1 MATNLVDNV
10 KTALEGFPVTEV
22 TGWLDSTV
30 ALYWIEGKGQYK
42 QFVHNRVRK
51 ICEKSYIKW
60 RHVPTDQNP
69 ADIGSRAGLGSNDK
83 QLWQRGPDWLGA
95 KENWPPTPVIIET
108 DESKAETKLTREVFA
123 LAVTGNDTFDEL
135 LGKFELWKTLRIGAW
150 VARFVSNAKAHD
162 GEKTVGPIT
171 SEEIQKQLA
180 FWVKRVQGRN
190 EATNTFHD
198 DRLRLNL
205 QRNNDGVYECRGRLQ
220 GHYPTYLPDQ
230 DVFTEK
236 LVMDAHIRT
245 LHGGVGLTMTKL
257 REVYWIPR
265 LRRLVRKVNKK
276 CNGCK
281 RFRAV
286 AVVNPPPGNLPTDRT
301 VGSSAFQVIGVDYAG
316 PIPYRTAKN
325 RERKSYILLYTCSL
339 SRAIHL
345 ELLPDQTTT
354 EFIHSLKKF
363 IARRGRPRKI
373 YSDNGKT
380 FVAAATWLRKVMK
393 EERFHN
399 WLAEQRI
406 DWQFNLSRAPWW
418 GGQFER
424 MVGLVKQALYK
435 SIGKACLQWKELQ
448 EVLLDIELV
457 LNNRPLSYV
466 EDDIQMPILTPNN
479 LMFGQPGTI
488 PEEDV
493 DCIDEASLRKR
504 ARYVEK
510 CKNALWSRWSS
521 EYLRGLRERH
531 NLKHPKKEH
540 TLKQGDVVIIK
551 GDERNRNKWKLGV
564 VVQMIKGRDGVI
576 RAVKLRAGKS
586 FLERPIQ
593 FLYPLELSCDM
604 QPPET
609 RLNVEAKEFAPKRKA
624 AISAQENIRKIAE
637 EEEQSD

>member
-1 MATNLVDNV
+1 
-10 KTALEGFPVTEV
+10 
-22 TGWLDSTV
+22 
-30 ALYWIEGKGQYK
+30 
-42 QFVHNRVRK
+42 
-51 ICEKSYIKW
+51 
-60 RHVPTDQNP
+60 
-69 ADIGSRAGLGSNDK
+69 
-83 QLWQRGPDWLGA
+83 
-95 KENWPPTPVIIET
+95 
-108 DESKAETKLTREVFA
+108 
-123 LAVTGNDTFDEL
+123 
-135 LGKFELWKTLRIGAW
+135 
-150 VARFVSNAKAHD
+150 
-162 GEKTVGPIT
+162 
-171 SEEIQKQLA
+171 
-180 FWVKRVQGRN
+180 
-190 EATNTFHD
+190 
-198 DRLRLNL
+198 
-205 QRNNDGVYECRGRLQ
+205 
-220 GHYPTYLPDQ
+220 
-230 DVFTEK
+230 
-236 LVMDAHIRT
+236 
-245 LHGGVGLTMTKL
+245 
-257 REVYWIPR
+257 
-265 LRRLVRKVNKK
+265 
-276 CNGCK
+276 
-281 RFRAV
+281 
-286 AVVNPPPGNLPTDRT
+286 
-301 VGSSAFQVIGVDYAG
+301 
-316 PIPYRTAKN
+316 
-325 RERKSYILLYTCSL
+325 
-339 SRAIHL
+339 L
-345 ELLPDQTTT
+345 ELLPDLTTT

-373 YSDNGKT
+373 YSDNSKT

-406 DWQFNLSRAPWW
+406 DWQFSLSRAPWW

-551 GDERNRNKWKLGV
+551 GEERNRNKWKLGV

-604 QPPET
+604 ERPKT
-609 RLNVEAKEFAPKRKA
+609 SLNVEANEFAPKRKA

-637 EEEQSD
+637 EEKQSD

>member
-1 MATNLVDNV
+1 M
-10 KTALEGFPVTEV
+10 
-22 TGWLDSTV
+22 
-30 ALYWIEGKGQYK
+30 
-42 QFVHNRVRK
+42 RK
-51 ICEKSYIKW
+51 ICEKSKW
-60 RHVPTDQNP
+60 RHISTDQNP
-69 ADIGSRAGLGSNDK
+69 ADIESRAGLGSNDK
-83 QLWQRGPDWLGA
+83 QLWQHGPDWLGA

-108 DESKAETKLTREVFA
+108 DESKAETKLTRELFA
-123 LAVTGNDTFDEL
+123 LAVTENDTFDEL

-150 VARFVSNAKAHD
+150 VARFVSNAKVHD

-171 SEEIQKQLA
+171 SEEIQKQLV

-190 EATNTFHD
+190 VATNTFHD

-205 QRNNDGVYECRGRLQ
+205 QRNNDG
-220 GHYPTYLPDQ
+220 PDQ
-230 DVFTEK
+230 DMFTEK

-265 LRRLVRKVNKK
+265 LRRFVRKVNKK

-345 ELLPDQTTT
+345 ELLPDLTTT

-363 IARRGRPRKI
+363 IARR
-373 YSDNGKT
+373 GKT

-399 WLAEQRI
+399 WLAEQTI

-448 EVLLDIELV
+448 EV
-457 LNNRPLSYV
+457 
-466 EDDIQMPILTPNN
+466 
-479 LMFGQPGTI
+479 
-488 PEEDV
+488 
-493 DCIDEASLRKR
+493 C
-504 ARYVEK
+504 
-510 CKNALWSRWSS
+510 
-521 EYLRGLRERH
+521 
-531 NLKHPKKEH
+531 
-540 TLKQGDVVIIK
+540 
-551 GDERNRNKWKLGV
+551 
-564 VVQMIKGRDGVI
+564 
-576 RAVKLRAGKS
+576 
-586 FLERPIQ
+586 
-593 FLYPLELSCDM
+593 
-604 QPPET
+604 
-609 RLNVEAKEFAPKRKA
+609 
-624 AISAQENIRKIAE
+624 
-637 EEEQSD
+637 

>member
-10 KTALEGFPVTEV
+10 KTALEGLPVTDV

-30 ALYWIEGKGQYK
+30 ALYWIEGRGQYK
-42 QFVHNRVRK
+42 QFVQNRVRK
-51 ICEKSYIKW
+51 ICEKRYIEW

-69 ADIGSRAGLGSNDK
+69 ADVGSRAGLGSNDK
-83 QLWQRGPDWLGA
+83 QLWQHGPGWLGA
-95 KENWPPTPVIIET
+95 KENWPQTPVIAET
-108 DESKAETKLTREVFA
+108 DESKVETKLTREVFA
-123 LAVTGNDTFDEL
+123 LVLPAKDTFDEL
-135 LGKFELWKTLRIGAW
+135 LEKFELWKMLRIGAW
-150 VARFVSNAKAHD
+150 VARFVSNARIHG
-162 GEKTVGPIT
+162 GEKSLGPIT
-171 SEEIQKQLA
+171 TEEIQKQVL

-190 EATNTFHD
+190 ETTDTFHD
-198 DRLRLNL
+198 DRSRLNL
-205 QRNNDGVYECRGRLQ
+205 QTTKDGVYECRGRLQ
-220 GHYPTYLPDQ
+220 GLYPTYLPDQ
-230 DVFTEK
+230 EMFTEK

-265 LRRLVRKVNKK
+265 LRRLVRKMIKR
-276 CNGCK
+276 CNGCR

-286 AVVNPPPGNLPTDRT
+286 AVADPPPGNLPTDRT

-325 RERKSYILLYTCSL
+325 RERKSYLLLYTCSL
-339 SRAIHL
+339 SRAVHL
-345 ELLPDQTTT
+345 ELLPDLTTT

-373 YSDNGKT
+373 YSDNGRT
-380 FVAAATWLRKVMK
+380 FVSAATWLRKVMK

-406 DWQFNLSRAPWW
+406 EWQFNLSRAPWW

-424 MVGLVKQALYK
+424 MIGLVKQALYK
-435 SIGKACLQWKELQ
+435 TIGKACLQYKELQ

-457 LNNRPLSYV
+457 LNNRPLGYV
-466 EDDIQMPILTPNN
+466 EDDEQMPILTPNN

-488 PEEDV
+488 PVEDV

-510 CKNALWSRWSS
+510 CKSALWSRWSS

-540 TLKQGDVVIIK
+540 KLKQGDVVIIK
-551 GDERNRNKWKLGV
+551 GEERDWNKWKLGV
-564 VVQMIKGRDGVI
+564 VDQMIKGRDGVI

-586 FLERPIQ
+586 YLERPIQ
-593 FLYPLELSCDM
+593 FLYPMELSCDIES
-604 QPPET
+604 PKT
-609 RLNVEAKEFAPKRKA
+609 SLNAKEFKLKRKA
-624 AISAQENIRKIAE
+624 AITAQENLRKIIE
-637 EEEQSD
+637 VEKQSD

>member
-1 MATNLVDNV
+1 M
-10 KTALEGFPVTEV
+10 
-22 TGWLDSTV
+22 
-30 ALYWIEGKGQYK
+30 
-42 QFVHNRVRK
+42 
-51 ICEKSYIKW
+51 
-60 RHVPTDQNP
+60 
-69 ADIGSRAGLGSNDK
+69 
-83 QLWQRGPDWLGA
+83 
-95 KENWPPTPVIIET
+95 
-108 DESKAETKLTREVFA
+108 
-123 LAVTGNDTFDEL
+123 
-135 LGKFELWKTLRIGAW
+135 
-150 VARFVSNAKAHD
+150 
-162 GEKTVGPIT
+162 
-171 SEEIQKQLA
+171 
-180 FWVKRVQGRN
+180 
-190 EATNTFHD
+190 
-198 DRLRLNL
+198 
-205 QRNNDGVYECRGRLQ
+205 
-220 GHYPTYLPDQ
+220 
-230 DVFTEK
+230 
-236 LVMDAHIRT
+236 
-245 LHGGVGLTMTKL
+245 
-257 REVYWIPR
+257 
-265 LRRLVRKVNKK
+265 NKK

-281 RFRAV
+281 RFRPV

-345 ELLPDQTTT
+345 ELLPDLTTT

-393 EERFHN
+393 DERFHN

-504 ARYVEK
+504 ARYVE
-510 CKNALWSRWSS
+510 NA
-521 EYLRGLRERH
+521 
-531 NLKHPKKEH
+531 K
-540 TLKQGDVVIIK
+540 TLC
-551 GDERNRNKWKLGV
+551 
-564 VVQMIKGRDGVI
+564 GRDG
-576 RAVKLRAGKS
+576 RRSTFGGC
-586 FLERPIQ
+586 E
-593 FLYPLELSCDM
+593 
-604 QPPET
+604 
-609 RLNVEAKEFAPKRKA
+609 N
-624 AISAQENIRKIAE
+624 AII
-637 EEEQSD
+637 